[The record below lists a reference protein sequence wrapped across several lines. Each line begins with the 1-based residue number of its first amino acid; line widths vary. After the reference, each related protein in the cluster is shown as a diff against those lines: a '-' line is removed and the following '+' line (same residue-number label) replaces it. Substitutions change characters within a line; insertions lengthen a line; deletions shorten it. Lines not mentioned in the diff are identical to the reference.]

1 MRTVFNGECS
11 HQSVRRLAPLLVFLL
26 ILPSL
31 GGCLGG
37 LPITWGEGNDEYH
50 ATLNEN
56 ESGVPGATISNK
68 MGSPGTLDEWR
79 MISGCESSPEAA
91 PEPVKLSGWL
101 VQTKLFDQ
109 PSATEST
116 GGGTTSVASWVIKM
130 MPYSQAQ
137 DQDPGSL
144 YFKVQNDETDW
155 AFPTTVY
162 GYEAI
167 ENSANGA
174 TITDEFPFSSW
185 AVLGL
190 VPSHENIFEG
200 VVQME
205 PNQAVEIEGW
215 ILHTYTIN
223 KTGVVSHGGAD
234 LYGEIDDDCNIKG
247 NSVSPT
253 AKKGAVVQLVVTSIT
268 YGDERVVNSNE
279 EYVAGDVPIFGRGL
293 YTTLLLVSIVAS
305 GALYIFSRNQIILS
319 ADSQAQSM
327 LSESQMRAG
336 KSARHEAARHEAR
349 MAASQKE
356 KESEYTGKPRKKST
370 AAPTFDI
377 GAALAEETPGASTGH
392 YVAGSSV
399 TSTDEADAMQDM
411 IVDMQEE
418 KAFEQELQEKGLRN
432 IIGGMPRSG
441 SSRRN
446 IPASRQTSQVTK
458 VAEPEPKPEP
468 KADPPKMKTRRTRK
482 TSVQEEPVEEEDAP
496 PPRRE
501 DPEVNDDGDFS
512 DFSL

>member
-1 MRTVFNGECS
+1 MRTVLNGECS

-37 LPITWGEGNDEYH
+37 LPVTWGEGNGEYH
-50 ATLNEN
+50 ATLEEN
-56 ESGVPGATISNK
+56 ETGAPGVTISNRL
-68 MGSPGTLDEWR
+68 GSPGTLDEWR
-79 MISGCESSPEAA
+79 DIAGCSSSQAA
-91 PEPVKLSGWL
+91 PEPVKLSGYL
-101 VQTKLFDQ
+101 LQSKIFDE
-109 PSATEST
+109 PSST
-116 GGGTTSVASWVIKM
+116 QNGGGGTASVASWVIKIM
-130 MPYSQAQ
+130 SYDEAKNQEA
-137 DQDPGSL
+137 GSL
-144 YFKVQNDETDW
+144 YFKSSDW
-155 AFPTTVY
+155 LTPTSVE

-167 ENSANGA
+167 ENVENVGKVGS
-174 TITDEFPFSSW
+174 TIKQSDFPFRNW
-185 AVLGL
+185 AIVGL
-190 VPSHENIFEG
+190 VPSNENLFEA
-200 VVQME
+200 VMQLE
-205 PNQAVEIEGW
+205 SNEAVEIEGW
-215 ILHTYTIN
+215 ILYSN
-223 KTGVVSHGGAD
+223 FVPKNN
-234 LYGEIDDDCNIKG
+234 GEINSGCNI
-247 NSVSPT
+247 VSNQSGVT
-253 AKKGAVVQLVVTSIT
+253 VELVVTSIT
-268 YGDERVVNSNE
+268 YGDERVVDSNE

-305 GALYIFSRNQIILS
+305 GAMYIFSRNQIILN

-356 KESEYTGKPRKKST
+356 KDSEYTGKPSKKST
-370 AAPTFDI
+370 AAPAFDI

-411 IVDMQEE
+411 IEDMQEE

-441 SSRRN
+441 SSRQN
-446 IPASRQTSQVTK
+446 ITSAPKPSVVTK
-458 VAEPEPKPEP
+458 PVVTEPKSEPKAEPEKR
-468 KADPPKMKTRRTRK
+468 KTRRTRK
-482 TSVQEEPVEEEDAP
+482 TSVQEDPVEEEEAP
-496 PPRRE
+496 IPRRE